1 MGVRLRLRRG
11 GAGRALASLKHSKH
25 TMAIFKN
32 LATQAL
38 GATHKRIFG
47 LDLLRAVA
55 IFITVYGHA
64 VMLVPPAYQSWH
76 NLPASAIDGVN
87 IFFVLSGYLIGGILL
102 KALIDPYKPFGL
114 RHFWLRRWLRTLPAY
129 LVVLGS
135 VVAVA
140 AAQHKLPAE
149 VWRYFCF
156 SQNLSSPHPAFFP
169 EGWSLAVEEWF
180 YLLFP
185 VTVLMLVGLF
195 RNRQLALAATIALF
209 LLLPLVFKYYQ
220 YRQGQGLDAALW
232 DAYYRRVVAARL
244 DAIALGV
251 LGCYV
256 QHYHA
261 SLWRGL
267 RRPGLWLAAGLL
279 VITFLYPKLGP
290 NVLFYN
296 VWLRPLLE
304 GLTVLLVLPYCAQ
317 LRYAQYTP
325 AMRGLTLLSL
335 ISYSMYLLNKSVL
348 IKLVLLPLTQTVL
361 TPHFGAAGWVIA
373 YVLYWGL
380 LLVGALLLYTYVEQP
395 FMRLRDSWAKPP
407 RVVRAAEL
415 ATQP

>member
-1 MGVRLRLRRG
+1 MPTLSTL
-11 GAGRALASLKHSKH
+11 ANRALGS
-25 TMAIFKN
+25 
-32 LATQAL
+32 
-38 GATHKRIFG
+38 THHRIFG

-55 IFITVYGHA
+55 ILITVYGHA

-76 NLPASAIDGVN
+76 NLPVSAIDGVN

-102 KALIDPYKPFGL
+102 KALLDERKPFALG
-114 RHFWLRRWLRTLPAY
+114 HFWMRRWLRTLPAD

-135 VVAVA
+135 VLAVWA
-140 AAQHKLPAE
+140 GQGKLPAE

-156 SQNLSSPHPAFFP
+156 SQNLLTPHPAFFP

-185 VTVLMLVGLF
+185 VTVLVLVSLT
-195 RNRQLALAATIALF
+195 RNRRVAMAGTIVLF
-209 LLLPLVFKYYQ
+209 LIMPLVFKYYQ
-220 YRQGQGLDAALW
+220 YQQGKGLDATLW

-251 LGCYV
+251 LACYF

-261 SLWRGL
+261 GLWRGL
-267 RRPGLWLAAGLL
+267 RRPGLALAVGLL
-279 VITFLYPKLGP
+279 AVTFLYPKFGL

-304 GLTVLLVLPYCAQ
+304 GLTVLLVLPFFSQ
-317 LRYAQYTP
+317 LRYPHYTP

-335 ISYSMYLLNKSVL
+335 ISYSMYLLNKSLL
-348 IKLVLLPLTQTVL
+348 IKLVLAPLEKSVL
-361 TPHFGAAGWVIA
+361 TPHLGAAGWLVA
-373 YVLYWGL
+373 YALYWVL
-380 LLVGALLLYTYVEQP
+380 LLGGALLLYIYVEVP
-395 FMRLRDSWAKPP
+395 FMRLREVFEKPKMTTLTPAAALSTP
-407 RVVRAAEL
+407 RR
-415 ATQP
+415 

>member
-1 MGVRLRLRRG
+1 
-11 GAGRALASLKHSKH
+11 
-25 TMAIFKN
+25 MAFLKN
-32 LATQAL
+32 LAVQAL
-38 GATHKRIFG
+38 GTTHHRIFG

-55 IFITVYGHA
+55 ILITVYGHA

-102 KALIDPYKPFGL
+102 KALLDPHRPFSL

-129 LVVLGS
+129 LVVLGG
-135 VVAVA
+135 VVAMA
-140 AAQHKLPAE
+140 AAQRRLPAE

-156 SQNLSSPHPAFFP
+156 SQNLAAPHPTFFP

-185 VTVLMLVGLF
+185 VTVLLLLGVL
-195 RNRQLALAATIALF
+195 RNRRLALAGTIGLF
-209 LLLPLVFKYYQ
+209 LVLPLVFKYYQ

-261 SLWRGL
+261 GLWRGL
-267 RRPGLWLAAGLL
+267 CRPGLWLAAGLL
-279 VITFLYPKLGP
+279 AVTFLYPKLGP

-304 GLTVLLVLPYCAQ
+304 GLTVLLVLPYFAQ
-317 LRYAQYTP
+317 LRYAHYTP

-348 IKLVLLPLTQTVL
+348 IKLMLLPLTQSVL
-361 TPHFGAAGWVIA
+361 TPYLGVGGWLVA
-373 YVLYWGL
+373 YALYWAL
-380 LLVGALLLYTYVEQP
+380 LLAGALLLYTYIEQH
-395 FMRLRDSWAKPP
+395 FMRLRDAWARPQP
-407 RVVRAAEL
+407 AAL
-415 ATQP
+415 VPAPVG

>member
-1 MGVRLRLRRG
+1 MATLKT
-11 GAGRALASLKHSKH
+11 LA
-25 TMAIFKN
+25 A
-32 LATQAL
+32 QAL
-38 GATHKRIFG
+38 GTTHNRIFG

-55 IFITVYGHA
+55 ILITVYGHA
-64 VMLVPPAYQSWH
+64 AMLVPPAYRSWH

-102 KALIDPYKPFGL
+102 KALLNPHKPFSIS
-114 RHFWLRRWLRTLPAY
+114 HFWLRRWLRTLPAY

-140 AAQHKLPAE
+140 AGQHKLPAE

-156 SQNLSSPHPAFFP
+156 SQNLGTPHPTFFP

-185 VTVLMLVGLF
+185 ITVLVLVGLF
-195 RNRQLALAATIALF
+195 RNRRLAMAGTIVLF
-209 LLLPLVFKYYQ
+209 LTLPLVFKYAQYQ
-220 YRQGQGLDAALW
+220 QGKGLDAALW

-251 LGCYV
+251 LACYV

-261 SLWRGL
+261 GLWRGL

-279 VITFLYPKLGP
+279 AVTFLYPKLGP

-304 GLTVLLVLPYCAQ
+304 GLTVLLVLPFFSQ
-317 LRYAQYTP
+317 LRYAHYTP
-325 AMRGLTLLSL
+325 AMRGFTLLSL

-348 IKLVLLPLTQTVL
+348 IKLVLVPLTQAVL
-361 TPHFGAAGWVIA
+361 TPRLGAGGWLVA
-373 YVLYWGL
+373 YALYWGL
-380 LLVGALLLYTYVEQP
+380 LLLGALLLYTYVEQP
-395 FMRLRDSWAKPP
+395 FMRLRDAWAKPQPAAPVPGAALAAQP
-407 RVVRAAEL
+407 R
-415 ATQP
+415 

>member
-1 MGVRLRLRRG
+1 
-11 GAGRALASLKHSKH
+11 
-25 TMAIFKN
+25 MAFLKN
-32 LATQAL
+32 LAAQAL
-38 GATHKRIFG
+38 GTPHHRIFG

-55 IFITVYGHA
+55 ILITVYGHA
-64 VMLVPPAYQSWH
+64 AMLVPPAYQSWH

-102 KALIDPYKPFGL
+102 KALLDPHRPFSL

-129 LVVLGS
+129 LVVLSS
-135 VVAVA
+135 VAAVV
-140 AAQHKLPAE
+140 AAQHRLPAGL
-149 VWRYFCF
+149 WRYFCF
-156 SQNLSSPHPAFFP
+156 SQNLATPHPTFFP

-185 VTVLMLVGLF
+185 VTVLLLVGVL
-195 RNRQLALAATIALF
+195 RNRRLALAGTIGLF
-209 LLLPLVFKYYQ
+209 LVLPLVFKYYQ

-232 DAYYRRVVAARL
+232 NAYYRRVVAARL

-261 SLWRGL
+261 ALWRRL
-267 RRPGLWLAAGLL
+267 RRPGLGVAAGLL
-279 VITFLYPKLGP
+279 AVTFFYPKLGP

-304 GLTVLLVLPYCAQ
+304 CLAVLLVLPYFGQ
-317 LRYAQYTP
+317 LRYARYTP

-348 IKLVLLPLTQTVL
+348 IKLLLLPLIQAVL
-361 TPHFGAAGWVIA
+361 TPYLGAGGWLVA
-373 YVLYWGL
+373 YALYWGL

-395 FMRLRDSWAKPP
+395 FMRLRDAWARPQP
-407 RVVRAAEL
+407 TALVPAAG
-415 ATQP
+415 

>member
-1 MGVRLRLRRG
+1 MPTLSTL
-11 GAGRALASLKHSKH
+11 ATRALGSPHS
-25 TMAIFKN
+25 
-32 LATQAL
+32 
-38 GATHKRIFG
+38 RIFG

-55 IFITVYGHA
+55 ILITVYGHA
-64 VMLVPPAYQSWH
+64 AMLVPPAYRSWH

-102 KALIDPYKPFGL
+102 RALLDERKPFSIS
-114 RHFWLRRWLRTLPAY
+114 HFWLRRWLRTLPAY

-140 AAQHKLPAE
+140 AAQHRLPAE

-156 SQNLSSPHPAFFP
+156 SQNLSTPHPAFFP

-185 VTVLMLVGLF
+185 LTVLLLVALL
-195 RNRQLALAATIALF
+195 RNRRLALAGTIGLF
-209 LLLPLVFKYYQ
+209 LVLPLVFKYAQYQ
-220 YRQGQGLDAALW
+220 QGKGLDAALW

-251 LGCYV
+251 LACYV

-261 SLWRGL
+261 GLWRGL

-279 VITFLYPKLGP
+279 AITFLYPKLGP

-304 GLTVLLVLPYCAQ
+304 GLTVLLVLPFCAQ
-317 LRYAQYTP
+317 LRYAHYTP

-348 IKLVLLPLTQTVL
+348 IKLVLLPLTQAVL
-361 TPHFGAAGWVIA
+361 TPRLGAAGWLVA
-373 YVLYWGL
+373 YALYWAL
-380 LLVGALLLYTYVEQP
+380 LLGGALLLYTYVEQP
-395 FMRLRDSWAKPP
+395 FMRLRDAWAKPHPAPAAGAALAAQP
-407 RVVRAAEL
+407 R
-415 ATQP
+415 

>member
-1 MGVRLRLRRG
+1 MPTLSTL
-11 GAGRALASLKHSKH
+11 ANRALGS
-25 TMAIFKN
+25 
-32 LATQAL
+32 
-38 GATHKRIFG
+38 THHRIFG

-55 IFITVYGHA
+55 ILITVYGHA

-76 NLPASAIDGVN
+76 NLPISAIDGVN

-102 KALIDPYKPFGL
+102 KALLDERKPFAIA
-114 RHFWLRRWLRTLPAY
+114 HFWMRRWLRTLPAY

-135 VVAVA
+135 VLAVWA
-140 AAQHKLPAE
+140 GQGKLPAE

-156 SQNLSSPHPAFFP
+156 SQNLLTPHPAFFP

-185 VTVLMLVGLF
+185 VTVLVLVGLT
-195 RNRQLALAATIALF
+195 RNRRLAMAGTIALF
-209 LLLPLVFKYYQ
+209 LVMPLVFKYYQ
-220 YRQGQGLDAALW
+220 YQQGKGLDAALW

-251 LGCYV
+251 LACYL

-261 SLWRGL
+261 GLWRGL
-267 RRPGLWLAAGLL
+267 RRPGLALAVGLL
-279 VITFLYPKLGP
+279 AVTFLYPKFGL

-304 GLTVLLVLPYCAQ
+304 GLTVLLVLPFFSQ
-317 LRYAQYTP
+317 LRYPRYTP

-335 ISYSMYLLNKSVL
+335 ISYSMYLLNKSLL
-348 IKLVLLPLTQTVL
+348 IKLVLAPLEKSVL
-361 TPHFGAAGWVIA
+361 TPHLGAAGWLVA
-373 YVLYWGL
+373 YALYWVL
-380 LLVGALLLYTYVEQP
+380 LLGGALLLYIYVEVP
-395 FMRLRDSWAKPP
+395 FMRLREVFEKPKMTTLTP
-407 RVVRAAEL
+407 AAAL
-415 ATQP
+415 ATPRR

>member
-1 MGVRLRLRRG
+1 M
-11 GAGRALASLKHSKH
+11 ALL
-25 TMAIFKN
+25 KN
-32 LATQAL
+32 LAAQAL
-38 GATHKRIFG
+38 GTTHHRIFG

-76 NLPASAIDGVN
+76 NLPVSAIDGVN

-102 KALIDPYKPFGL
+102 KALLDPNKPFALG
-114 RHFWLRRWLRTLPAY
+114 HFWLRRWLRTLPAY

-140 AAQHKLPAE
+140 AAQGKLPAE

-156 SQNLSSPHPAFFP
+156 SQNLSAPHPTFFP

-185 VTVLMLVGLF
+185 VTVLVLVGLL
-195 RNRQLALAATIALF
+195 RSRRLALATTIGLF
-209 LLLPLVFKYYQ
+209 LVLPLVFKYYQ

-251 LGCYV
+251 LACYV
-256 QHYHA
+256 QHYHPG
-261 SLWRGL
+261 LWRGL
-267 RRPGLWLAAGLL
+267 RRPGPWLAAGLL
-279 VITFLYPKLGP
+279 AITFLYPKLGP
-290 NVLFYN
+290 HVLFYN
-296 VWLRPLLE
+296 VWLRPALE
-304 GLTVLLVLPYCAQ
+304 GLTVLLVLPYFAQ
-317 LRYAQYTP
+317 LRYAHYTP

-348 IKLVLLPLTQTVL
+348 IKLVLLPLTHAVL
-361 TPHFGAAGWVIA
+361 TPYFGAGGWVIA

-380 LLVGALLLYTYVEQP
+380 LLSGALLLYTYVEQP
-395 FMRLRDSWAKPP
+395 FMRLRDAWAKPQP
-407 RVVRAAEL
+407 AVPATAQL

>member
-1 MGVRLRLRRG
+1 MPTLTTL
-11 GAGRALASLKHSKH
+11 ATRALGSPHS
-25 TMAIFKN
+25 
-32 LATQAL
+32 
-38 GATHKRIFG
+38 RIFG

-55 IFITVYGHA
+55 ILITVYGHA
-64 VMLVPPAYQSWH
+64 AMLVPPAYRSWH

-102 KALIDPYKPFGL
+102 KALLDERKPFSISY
-114 RHFWLRRWLRTLPAY
+114 FWLRRWLRTLPAY

-140 AAQHKLPAE
+140 AARHRLPAE

-156 SQNLSSPHPAFFP
+156 SQNLSTPHPAFFP

-185 VTVLMLVGLF
+185 LTVLLLVALLRSRRRAMAGTIGLF
-195 RNRQLALAATIALF
+195 LV
-209 LLLPLVFKYYQ
+209 LPLAFKYAQYQ
-220 YRQGQGLDAALW
+220 QGQGLNAALW

-251 LGCYV
+251 LACYV

-261 SLWRGL
+261 GLWRGL

-279 VITFLYPKLGP
+279 LVTFLYPKLGP

-304 GLTVLLVLPYCAQ
+304 GLTVLLVLPFCAQ
-317 LRYAQYTP
+317 LRYAHYTP

-348 IKLVLLPLTQTVL
+348 IKLVLLPLTQAVL
-361 TPHFGAAGWVIA
+361 TPRLGPAGWLVA
-373 YVLYWGL
+373 YALYWAL
-380 LLVGALLLYTYVEQP
+380 LLVGALLLYTYVELP
-395 FMRLRDSWAKPP
+395 FMRLRDAWAKPHPAPTAALAAPP
-407 RVVRAAEL
+407 R
-415 ATQP
+415 